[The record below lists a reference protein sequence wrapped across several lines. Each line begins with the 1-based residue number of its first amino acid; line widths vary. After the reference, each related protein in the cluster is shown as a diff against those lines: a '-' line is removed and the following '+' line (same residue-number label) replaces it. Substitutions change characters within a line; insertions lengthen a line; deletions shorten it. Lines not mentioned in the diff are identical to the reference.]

1 MMKKSSIKSKIGKN
15 KASAPKRMGGMPPMG
30 GMAPMKPSKGMAPTM
45 GMKKGGM
52 PKKKGGMAIMI
63 AIGKPKGRGK

>member
-1 MMKKSSIKSKIGKN
+1 MIKKSTIKSRVAKN
-15 KASAPKRMGGMPPMG
+15 KAKMPKKMGSSMPMG
-30 GMAPMKPSKGMAPTM
+30 GMAPMKPSKGMPPMM

-52 PKKKGGMAIMI
+52 TKKPGLAIMI